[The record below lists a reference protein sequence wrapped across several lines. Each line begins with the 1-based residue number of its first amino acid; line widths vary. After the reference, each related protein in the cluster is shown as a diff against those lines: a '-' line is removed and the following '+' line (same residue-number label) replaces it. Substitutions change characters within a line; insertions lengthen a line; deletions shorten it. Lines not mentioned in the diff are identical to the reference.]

1 MKYKIIGLLVMGLC
15 YALPMQAAELERANL
30 AGLVK
35 ELDFLLDRV
44 EAIRIDAPD
53 QRRLRFQYDDLKCDL
68 WRIREGIADYIDADL
83 RAGRDITP
91 IQGSYR

>member
-30 AGLVK
+30 VGLVK
-35 ELDFLLDRV
+35 ELDFLLERV

-53 QRRLRFQYDDLKCDL
+53 QSRLHFQYGDLKRDL
-68 WRIREGIADYIDADL
+68 LRIREGIADYIDTDL
-83 RAGRDITP
+83 RIGRDITP
-91 IQGSYR
+91 IKGSYR